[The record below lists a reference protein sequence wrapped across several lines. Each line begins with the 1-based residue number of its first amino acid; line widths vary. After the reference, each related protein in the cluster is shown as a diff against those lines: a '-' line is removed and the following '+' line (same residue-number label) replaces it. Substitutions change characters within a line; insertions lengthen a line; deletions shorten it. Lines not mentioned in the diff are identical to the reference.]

1 MSSIAYQSHH
11 PPPPN
16 THTRTHILTAFQPVS
31 LHPPSFTEY
40 RSQTLPTRAKLK
52 RMLSEAEKST
62 SEPNS
67 QTTMP
72 DSCKL
77 PPKRNPENI
86 MLVKRGSM
94 IFAGG
99 HDTSTPVQTASD
111 RQGTSSPQTPRLSTS
126 SCEETDFT
134 NPAANDDSKDRT
146 TPTMTPTPPAS
157 TSKISRSPS
166 EIVASVMRNRRTSG
180 GLRRT
185 LTFYQENKKQVK
197 VQKTIH
203 DGRERI
209 GMRPE
214 TQQLQMDGRVTT
226 SAGKGTFPGHIPGL
240 GIEQG

>member
-1 MSSIAYQSHH
+1 MSNYLFIS
-11 PPPPN
+11 PPY
-16 THTRTHILTAFQPVS
+16 TLSAFQPVS
-31 LHPPSFTEY
+31 LHPPSFTDY
-40 RSQTLPTRAKLK
+40 RSQPLPTRAKLK

-67 QTTMP
+67 QTTAP

-99 HDTSTPVQTASD
+99 RDTSAHVQTASD
-111 RQGTSSPQTPRLSTS
+111 RQGTSNPQTPRLSTS

-134 NPAANDDSKDRT
+134 NPAANDDRT
-146 TPTMTPTPPAS
+146 TPTMASTPPAS
-157 TSKISRSPS
+157 TSKVSRSPS
-166 EIVASVMRNRRTSG
+166 EIVASVMRSNRRMSG

-197 VQKTIH
+197 VQKTMH
-203 DGRERI
+203 ERI

-214 TQQLQMDGRVTT
+214 TQQSQMDGQVTA